1 MKCAYTAESLI
12 DGQMVMDLLT
22 VAGVPCLM
30 FNENAVGGF
39 GELPVTYPE
48 VWVKR
53 DRDLPKALRMIDEF
67 ENSSSPCRRHPL
79 RHLRRI
85 QPRHLRTLL
94 ALQHHPR

>member
-1 MKCAYTAESLI
+1 MKRAYTAESLI
-12 DGQMVMDLLT
+12 DGQIVMDLFT

-67 ENSSSPCRRHPL
+67 ENSPSPCRRHPL
-79 RHLRRI
+79 RHLR
-85 QPRHLRTLL
+85 
-94 ALQHHPR
+94 